1 MAGNI
6 AIFRAALAALLT
18 GALLMCNPP
27 ANAQLLTFSDVMKRT
42 APKADTRIAYG
53 ADALQFGDLWL
64 PTARTDGKPHPV
76 VVLVHGGCWL
86 ASLPGVEL
94 THYLAA
100 GIRDAGFAVW
110 EIEYRRVGHA
120 GGGYPGT
127 FLDVAKGTDHL
138 RDIAGKYKL
147 DLTRVIATGHSAGG
161 HLALWLAAR
170 PKLPAGSPLR
180 TDSPLPIHAVIG
192 VAAIGDLAHFAK
204 AGAHACGD
212 DTVEQLVDQKK
223 RTTTDKLAPFRDT
236 SPSELLPIGVKQV
249 MIHGVF
255 DGIVPPALGM
265 RHQVQA
271 KAKGESVQVIVLPD
285 SGHFELIS
293 PWTAQGKAV
302 VQAFVDVLGR

>member
-1 MAGNI
+1 MPDT
-6 AIFRAALAALLT
+6 FRAIWTALLT
-18 GALLMCNPP
+18 GVLLMCDPP
-27 ANAQLLTFSDVMKRT
+27 ANAQLLTFSEVMKHP
-42 APKADTRIAYG
+42 APRADARIAYG
-53 ADALQFGDLWL
+53 VDPLQFGDLWL
-64 PTARTDGKPHPV
+64 PAARTDGKPHPV

-94 THYLAA
+94 THYLAD
-100 GIRDAGFAVW
+100 GIRGAGLAVW

-127 FLDVAKGTDHL
+127 FLDVANATDFL
-138 RDIAGKYKL
+138 RDIADRHQL

-180 TDSPLPIHAVIG
+180 TAAPLPIHAVIG
-192 VAAIGDLAHFAK
+192 VAAIGDLAYFAK

-212 DTVEQLVDQKK
+212 DTVELLVDQRK
-223 RTTTDKLAPFRDT
+223 RTSTDKSAPFRDT

-249 MIHGVF
+249 MIHGMY

-265 RHQVQA
+265 RHQTQA
-271 KAKGESVQVIVLPD
+271 KAKGEAVELVVLPD

-293 PWTAQGKAV
+293 PWTEPGKAV
-302 VQAFVDVLGR
+302 VRALRNVLAQ